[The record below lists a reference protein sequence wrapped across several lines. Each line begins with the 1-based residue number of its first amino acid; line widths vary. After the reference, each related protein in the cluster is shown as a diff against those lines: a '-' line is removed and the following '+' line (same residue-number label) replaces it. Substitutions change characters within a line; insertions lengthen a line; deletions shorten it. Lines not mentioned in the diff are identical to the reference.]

1 MTSLQ
6 NIDRNIL
13 SPVNPKFNRQ
23 ILKMKMND
31 VVELQLTDPPVS
43 LYKSYKENE
52 ERSIDILM
60 LMMLKFQ
67 DFFNCK
73 SKMNREQVEETAY
86 IIVERFRGLNYVDVG
101 MCLKLSKMN
110 EKIYDRIDGGMILEW
125 LDKYDS
131 TKTDLIVLE
140 RQKQKTKQDSEWSAL
155 GERTS
160 ELSMKDWMKN
170 EN

>member
-13 SPVNPKFNRQ
+13 SPVNPKFNRN

-31 VVELQLTDPPVS
+31 VVELQLNNPPVS

-52 ERSIDILM
+52 EKTVDILM

-67 DFFNCK
+67 DFYNCK
-73 SKMNREQVEETAY
+73 SKMNREQVEETAFL
-86 IIVERFRGLNYVDVG
+86 IIERYRGLNFVDIG
-101 MCLKLSKMN
+101 MCLKLAKMQ
-110 EKIYDRIDGGMILEW
+110 EKIYDRIDGGMILGW
-125 LDKYDS
+125 LDLYDK
-131 TKTDLIVLE
+131 TKTNLIVLE
-140 RQKQKTKQDSEWSAL
+140 RQKQKTKQESEWSAL

-160 ELSMKDWMKN
+160 QISLKDWMRQ
-170 EN
+170 

>member
-13 SPVNPKFNRQ
+13 SPVNPKFNRN

-31 VVELQLTDPPVS
+31 VVELQLNDPPVS

-52 ERSIDILM
+52 EKTVDILM

-67 DFFNCK
+67 DFYNCK
-73 SKMNREQVEETAY
+73 SKMNREQVEETAFL
-86 IIVERFRGLNYVDVG
+86 IIERYRGLNFVDIG
-101 MCLKLSKMN
+101 MCLKLAKMQ
-110 EKIYDRIDGGMILEW
+110 EKIYDRIDGGMILGW
-125 LDKYDS
+125 LDLYDG
-131 TKTDLIVLE
+131 TKTNLIVLE
-140 RQKQKTKQDSEWSAL
+140 RQKQKTKQESEWSAL

-160 ELSMKDWMKN
+160 QISLKDWMRQ
-170 EN
+170 

>member
-13 SPVNPKFNRQ
+13 SPVNPKFNRN

-31 VVELQLTDPPVS
+31 VVELQLNDPPIS

-52 ERSIDILM
+52 EKTVDILM

-67 DFFNCK
+67 DFYNCK
-73 SKMNREQVEETAY
+73 SKMNREQVEETAFL
-86 IIVERFRGLNYVDVG
+86 IIERYRGLNFVDIG
-101 MCLKLSKMN
+101 MCLKLAKMQ
-110 EKIYDRIDGGMILEW
+110 EKIYDRIDGGMILGW
-125 LDKYDS
+125 LDLYDG
-131 TKTDLIVLE
+131 TKTNLIVLE
-140 RQKQKTKQDSEWSAL
+140 RQKQKTKQESEWSAL

-160 ELSMKDWMKN
+160 QISLKDWMRQ
-170 EN
+170 

>member
-13 SPVNPKFNRQ
+13 SPVNPKFNRN

-31 VVELQLTDPPVS
+31 VVELQLNDPPIS

-52 ERSIDILM
+52 EKTVDILM

-67 DFFNCK
+67 DFYNCK
-73 SKMNREQVEETAY
+73 SKMNREQVEETAFL
-86 IIVERFRGLNYVDVG
+86 IIERYRGLNFVDIG
-101 MCLKLSKMN
+101 MCLKLAKMQ
-110 EKIYDRIDGGMILEW
+110 EKIYDRIDGGMILGW
-125 LDKYDS
+125 LDLYDG
-131 TKTDLIVLE
+131 TKTNLIVLE
-140 RQKQKTKQDSEWSAL
+140 RQKQKTKQESEWSAL

-160 ELSMKDWMKN
+160 IQKLKDFLK
-170 EN
+170 

>member
-6 NIDRNIL
+6 NIDKNIL

-31 VVELQLTDPPVS
+31 VVELQLNSPPIS
-43 LYKSYKENE
+43 LFKSFKENE
-52 ERSIDILM
+52 EMSIDILM

-73 SKMNREQVEETAY
+73 SKMNKEQVEETAY
-86 IIVERFRGLNYVDVG
+86 LIVQKFRGLTYVDIG

-110 EKIYDRIDGGMILEW
+110 EKIYDRIDGNMIIGWLE
-125 LDKYDS
+125 KYDA
-131 TKTDLIVLE
+131 TKTNMIVLE

-160 ELSMKDWMKN
+160 ELSIKDWMKK
-170 EN
+170 

>member
-6 NIDRNIL
+6 NIDKNIL

-52 ERSIDILM
+52 ERSIDA
-60 LMMLKFQ
+60 
-67 DFFNCK
+67 
-73 SKMNREQVEETAY
+73 KMQ
-86 IIVERFRGLNYVDVG
+86 
-101 MCLKLSKMN
+101 
-110 EKIYDRIDGGMILEW
+110 EKIYDRIDGGMILGW
-125 LDKYDS
+125 LDKYDL

-140 RQKQKTKQDSEWSAL
+140 RQKQKTKQDSEWSGL

-160 ELSMKDWMKN
+160 IQKLKDFLK
-170 EN
+170 

>member
-13 SPVNPKFNRQ
+13 SPVNPKFNRN

-31 VVELQLTDPPVS
+31 VVELQLNDPPVS

-52 ERSIDILM
+52 EKTVDILM

-67 DFFNCK
+67 DFYNCK
-73 SKMNREQVEETAY
+73 SKMNREQVEETAFL
-86 IIVERFRGLNYVDVG
+86 IIERHRGLNFVDIG
-101 MCLKLSKMN
+101 MCLKLAKMQ
-110 EKIYDRIDGGMILEW
+110 EKIYDRIDGGMILGW
-125 LDKYDS
+125 LDLYDK
-131 TKTDLIVLE
+131 TKTNLIVLE
-140 RQKQKTKQDSEWSAL
+140 RQKQKTKQESEWSAL

-160 ELSMKDWMKN
+160 QISLKDWMRQ
-170 EN
+170 

>member
-1 MTSLQ
+1 
-6 NIDRNIL
+6 
-13 SPVNPKFNRQ
+13 
-23 ILKMKMND
+23 
-31 VVELQLTDPPVS
+31 
-43 LYKSYKENE
+43 
-52 ERSIDILM
+52 
-60 LMMLKFQ
+60 
-67 DFFNCK
+67 
-73 SKMNREQVEETAY
+73 MNREQVEETAY
-86 IIVERFRGLNYVDVG
+86 IIIERFRGLNYVDIG

-160 ELSMKDWMKN
+160 IQKLKDFLK
-170 EN
+170 

>member
-6 NIDRNIL
+6 NIDKNIL

-31 VVELQLTDPPVS
+31 VVELQLKSPPTS
-43 LYKSYKENE
+43 LFKSFKENE
-52 ERSIDILM
+52 EMSIDILM

-73 SKMNREQVEETAY
+73 SKMNKEQVEETAY
-86 IIVERFRGLNYVDVG
+86 LIVQKFRGLTYVDIG

-110 EKIYDRIDGGMILEW
+110 EKIYDRIDGNMILEW
-125 LDKYDS
+125 LDKYDA
-131 TKTDLIVLE
+131 TKTNMIVLE

-160 ELSMKDWMKN
+160 ELSMKDWMKQ
-170 EN
+170 

>member
-6 NIDRNIL
+6 NIDKNIL
-13 SPVNPKFNRQ
+13 SPVNPKFNRH

-31 VVELQLTDPPVS
+31 VVKLQLNSPPIS
-43 LYKSYKENE
+43 LFKSFKENE
-52 ERSIDILM
+52 EMSIDILM

-73 SKMNREQVEETAY
+73 SKMNKEQVEETAY
-86 IIVERFRGLNYVDVG
+86 LIVQKFRGLTYVDIG

-110 EKIYDRIDGGMILEW
+110 EKIYDRIDGNMIIGWLE
-125 LDKYDS
+125 KYDA
-131 TKTDLIVLE
+131 TKTNMIVLE

-160 ELSMKDWMKN
+160 ELSMKDWMKK
-170 EN
+170 

>member
-13 SPVNPKFNRQ
+13 SPVNPKFNRN

-31 VVELQLTDPPVS
+31 VVELQLNNPPVS

-52 ERSIDILM
+52 EKTVDILM

-67 DFFNCK
+67 DFYNCK
-73 SKMNREQVEETAY
+73 SKMNREQVEETAFL
-86 IIVERFRGLNYVDVG
+86 IIERYRGLNFVDIG
-101 MCLKLSKMN
+101 MCLKLAKMQ
-110 EKIYDRIDGGMILEW
+110 EKIYDRIDGGMILGW
-125 LDKYDS
+125 LDLYDG
-131 TKTDLIVLE
+131 TKTNLIVLE
-140 RQKQKTKQDSEWSAL
+140 RQKQKTKQESEWSAL

-160 ELSMKDWMKN
+160 QLSLKDWMRQ
-170 EN
+170 

>member
-13 SPVNPKFNRQ
+13 SPVNPKFNRN

-31 VVELQLTDPPVS
+31 VVELQLNNPPVS

-52 ERSIDILM
+52 EKTVDILM

-67 DFFNCK
+67 DFYNCK
-73 SKMNREQVEETAY
+73 SKMNREQVEETAFL
-86 IIVERFRGLNYVDVG
+86 IIERYRGLNFVDIG
-101 MCLKLSKMN
+101 MCLKLAKMQ
-110 EKIYDRIDGGMILEW
+110 EKIYDRIDGGMILGW
-125 LDKYDS
+125 LDLYDG
-131 TKTDLIVLE
+131 TKTNLIVLE
-140 RQKQKTKQDSEWSAL
+140 RQKQKTKQESEWSAL

-160 ELSMKDWMKN
+160 QISLKDWMRQ
-170 EN
+170 

>member
-1 MTSLQ
+1 MTSLL
-6 NIDRNIL
+6 NIDKNIL

-31 VVELQLTDPPVS
+31 VVELQLNSPPIS
-43 LYKSYKENE
+43 LYKSFKENE
-52 ERSIDILM
+52 EMSIDILM

-73 SKMNREQVEETAY
+73 SKMNKEQVEETAY
-86 IIVERFRGLNYVDVG
+86 LIVQKFRGLTYVDIG

-110 EKIYDRIDGGMILEW
+110 EKIYDRIDGNMIIGWLE
-125 LDKYDS
+125 KYDA
-131 TKTDLIVLE
+131 TKTNMIVLE

-155 GERTS
+155 GERS
-160 ELSMKDWMKN
+160 SVQKLKDYLK
-170 EN
+170 